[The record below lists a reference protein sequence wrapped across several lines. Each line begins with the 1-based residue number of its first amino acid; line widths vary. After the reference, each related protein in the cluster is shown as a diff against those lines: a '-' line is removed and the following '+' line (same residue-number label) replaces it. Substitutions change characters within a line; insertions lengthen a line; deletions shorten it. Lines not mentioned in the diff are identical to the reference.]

1 MYEITTPIFP
11 GEFVVYSLY
20 IGLSYR
26 IHEVSN
32 DDKEF
37 NQFNLSYLVLYD

>member
-1 MYEITTPIFP
+1 MYEITTQIS
-11 GEFVVYSLY
+11 GREVVVYGLY

-26 IHEVSN
+26 IHEVLN

-37 NQFNLSYLVLYD
+37 NLFNLPYLVLYD

>member
-1 MYEITTPIFP
+1 MYEITTSIFP
-11 GEFVVYSLY
+11 GEVVVYSLY
-20 IGLSYR
+20 LGLSYR
-26 IHEVSN
+26 IHEVLT

>member
-1 MYEITTPIFP
+1 MYEITTQIL
-11 GEFVVYSLY
+11 GREVVVYSLY